1 MTASLIVSP
10 NRTSEEA
17 RLDKNRGIRESIK
30 ATKAKRKNQ
39 TCSTFDLKIVGNKLS
54 RTQREAL
61 K

>member
-30 ATKAKRKNQ
+30 ATKPRGKTRPAPR
-39 TCSTFDLKIVGNKLS
+39 ST
-54 RTQREAL
+54 
-61 K
+61 